1 VFEISGAAPP
11 AHHVDGYAG
20 TRGELQPAVY
30 FKKGGSSC
38 KGIARPG
45 EIVWS
50 RIFVMDEKLHMDL
63 GRAKSISLPEEETE
77 RRLRETTYQW
87 PLMNAVLYGISRD
100 QMMAKHQAN
109 HIQVAYANSAEQAD
123 LCLYTKSALARE
135 LGMQVSICG
144 TKKDGSKF

>member
-1 VFEISGAAPP
+1 M
-11 AHHVDGYAG
+11 
-20 TRGELQPAVY
+20 
-30 FKKGGSSC
+30 
-38 KGIARPG
+38 
-45 EIVWS
+45 
-50 RIFVMDEKLHMDL
+50 MDEKLHMDL

-123 LCLYTKSALARE
+123 LCLYTKAALARE